1 MVEDIKD
8 EFFEGSINTYDGK
21 IYGLPIQESSAG
33 FYYNKD
39 LFKKAGISDDKVN
52 PSVVVNDI
60 FSVNIRVGEQQ
71 VVCVSYF

>member
-1 MVEDIKD
+1 MD
-8 EFFEGSINTYDGK
+8 F
-21 IYGLPIQESSAG
+21 
-33 FYYNKD
+33 D
-39 LFKKAGISDDKVN
+39 LNRDKKAGISDDKVN